1 MFVAQSFAQFGGKR
15 NAALKINRQGGVEAG
30 PRRRVSWSRPGS
42 LLAHRHGSG
51 QLIAGALPMAAGHAG
66 QTAHGLAGAITAAAA
81 ASTANSM
88 AARQPTRSGGNQ
100 LPPEGSEQELRG
112 LLD

>member
-1 MFVAQSFAQFGGKR
+1 
-15 NAALKINRQGGVEAG
+15 
-30 PRRRVSWSRPGS
+30 
-42 LLAHRHGSG
+42 
-51 QLIAGALPMAAGHAG
+51 MAAGHAG
-66 QTAHGLAGAITAAAA
+66 QTAHGVAGAITAAAA
-81 ASTANSM
+81 ASTANSR